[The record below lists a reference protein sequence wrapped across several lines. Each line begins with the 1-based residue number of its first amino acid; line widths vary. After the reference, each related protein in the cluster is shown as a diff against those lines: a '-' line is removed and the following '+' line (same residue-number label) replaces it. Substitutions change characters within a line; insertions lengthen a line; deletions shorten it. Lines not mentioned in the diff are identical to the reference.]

1 MKQYSII
8 SEVRGAEQFLVVN
21 QMQEEYLNDY
31 LMKMVEHNTIAGL
44 LPLRCNNM
52 NGRTALYY
60 QVGNRYKVKE
70 LVKNGSVGSREAKI
84 LYAKLVDVL
93 SGMGEYFLNVDQC
106 VYDVEYLYVDT
117 TLNPYFIYLPFENYR
132 NPGISSVWR
141 DFFSEL
147 LSCLMD
153 VRQEPFYDT
162 LMRYLIRP
170 NFSLSEFGKF
180 VSDQKT
186 EDVSIVVSAQEQLV
200 RQEASTSSEKA
211 DEERDCSEQPSQTGK
226 KGLKGSLFGF
236 GKKEKGEKPGKTDK
250 AGKHQKTDKAGMPIP
265 GQKNDKPE
273 IPLVGKKNRK
283 EEGKASM
290 AESEKNSPGVTE
302 TDDDQWSA
310 TVYINPEE
318 ENRTVMLNTL
328 NAVEPYLIHGNVRI
342 PIGQLPFTIGKGS
355 VNYIVANPTV
365 SRLHITIRQE
375 EDGFY
380 VQDEH
385 SSNGTWL
392 DGERLIPGQPKLLH
406 DGASLRLSNE
416 EFTFHEK

>member
-1 MKQYSII
+1 
-8 SEVRGAEQFLVVN
+8 
-21 QMQEEYLNDY
+21 MQEEYLNDY
-31 LMKMVEHNTIAGL
+31 LMKMVEHNAIPGL

-70 LVKNGSVGSREAKI
+70 LVRNGSVGSREAKI

-117 TLNPYFIYLPFENYR
+117 TLNPFFIYLPFENYR
-132 NPGISSVWR
+132 NSGINGVWR

-153 VRQEPFYDT
+153 VKQDPFYDM

-170 NFSLSEFGKF
+170 NFSLNEFGKY
-180 VSDQKT
+180 VSDQKA
-186 EDVSIVVSAQEQLV
+186 ENVSLVVSAQEQLV
-200 RQEASTSSEKA
+200 QQEEGVEPEKA
-211 DEERDCSEQPSQTGK
+211 DREQERSEQPSQTGK
-226 KGLKGSLFGF
+226 KGFKGSLFGF
-236 GKKEKGEKPGKTDK
+236 GKRGNNGKSGKTGKAEEHHRLENAGMSIPGQKSDK
-250 AGKHQKTDKAGMPIP
+250 PGMPIP
-265 GQKNDKPE
+265 GQKNDKPG
-273 IPLVGKKNRK
+273 IPSIGRKNK
-283 EEGKASM
+283 MEEDKAGT
-290 AESEKNSPGVTE
+290 AEGGMHSAGVTAAVE
-302 TDDDQWSA
+302 DQWSE
-310 TVYINPEE
+310 TVYVNPEE
-318 ENRTVMLNTL
+318 ENQTVMLNTR
-328 NAVEPYLIHGNVRI
+328 NDAEPYLIHGSVRI

-355 VNYIVANPTV
+355 VNYVVANPTV
-365 SRLHITIRQE
+365 SRLHITIMKE
-375 EDGFY
+375 NGFY

-392 DGERLIPGQPKLLH
+392 NGERLNPGQPRQLH
-406 DGASLRLSNE
+406 DGDSLRLSNE

>member
-1 MKQYSII
+1 MEYYSIV

-31 LMKMVEHNTIAGL
+31 LMKMVEHNTIPGL

-60 QVGNRYKVKE
+60 HLGNRYNLKE
-70 LVKNGSVGSREAKI
+70 LVRNGSVGSREAKI

-117 TLNPYFIYLPFENYR
+117 TLNPFFIYLPFENYR
-132 NPGISSVWR
+132 NSGMNGVWR

-153 VRQEPFYDT
+153 VKPDPFYDM

-170 NFSLSEFGKF
+170 NFSLNEFGKY
-180 VSDQKT
+180 VSDQKA
-186 EDVSIVVSAQEQLV
+186 ENVSLVVSAQEQLV
-200 RQEASTSSEKA
+200 QQEEGIAPEKA
-211 DEERDCSEQPSQTGK
+211 DREQERSEQPSQTGK
-226 KGLKGSLFGF
+226 KGFKGSLFGF
-236 GKKEKGEKPGKTDK
+236 GKRGNAGKSGKTGR
-250 AGKHQKTDKAGMPIP
+250 AEEHHRMENTGMPIP
-265 GQKNDKPE
+265 GQKSDKTG
-273 IPLVGKKNRK
+273 IPPTGRKNK
-283 EEGKASM
+283 MEEGKADTAERGIHSAGM
-290 AESEKNSPGVTE
+290 AEAI
-302 TDDDQWSA
+302 DDQWSE
-310 TVYINPEE
+310 TVYVNPEE
-318 ENRTVMLNTL
+318 ENQTVMLNTR
-328 NAVEPYLIHGNVRI
+328 NDAEPYLIHGSVRI

-355 VNYIVANPTV
+355 VNYVVANPTV
-365 SRLHITIRQE
+365 SRLHITIKKE
-375 EDGFY
+375 NGFY

-392 DGERLIPGQPKLLH
+392 NGERLNPGQTVQLH
-406 DGASLRLSNE
+406 DGDSLRLSNE
-416 EFTFHEK
+416 EFTFHEI